1 MTNEIPPGELS
12 EEQRRTVFRRELEQT
27 TARGRRPARPRVPP
41 RFVLVV
47 AAAFLTLG
55 LGGAVLD
62 HFYGAGGST
71 PATTTTVSTSVTTT
85 TSRAL
90 DTAAFIGLKEIATA
104 QAPPINLRDQT
115 GRGWHLNRERGRVV
129 LLAFYAK
136 NCRDICPVAGAELR
150 DALTTLQ
157 RSGISVDV
165 AIVNTD
171 PSDLVVDPRPDAL
184 LEPGLAGRSNVQF
197 LTGSL
202 QQLDTTWSHYGIVVQ
217 IGASAGEVTHNN
229 VIYFI
234 GPRGQLSALA
244 VPFGHVG
251 RAQVY
256 SLPAYL
262 VRRFAQGIA
271 TEASSLTR

>member
-12 EEQRRTVFRRELEQT
+12 EEQRRAVFRRELEQT
-27 TARGRRPARPRVPP
+27 TARGRRPARPRLPP

-47 AAAFLTLG
+47 AGAFLTLG

-71 PATTTTVSTSVTTT
+71 PATSTTVATSLTTT
-85 TSRAL
+85 TTHAL

-104 QAPPINLRDQT
+104 QAPPVNLRDQT
-115 GRGWHLNRERGRVV
+115 GRTWRLDSERGRVV

-136 NCRDICPVAGAELR
+136 NCRDICPVEGAEIR
-150 DALTTLQ
+150 DALNSLQ
-157 RSGISVDV
+157 RGGVSVDV

-171 PSDLVVDPRPDAL
+171 PSDLAVDPRPAAL
-184 LEPGLAGRSNVQF
+184 LVPGLAGRINVQF

-202 QQLDTTWSHYGIVVQ
+202 RQLDATWSDYGVVVQ
-217 IGASAGEVTHNN
+217 VGATAREVSHNN
-229 VIYFI
+229 VMYFI
-234 GPRGQLSALA
+234 SPRGQLSALA
-244 VPFGHVG
+244 VPFGHVS

-256 SLPAYL
+256 SLPANL

-271 TEASSLTR
+271 TEASSLAR

>member
-1 MTNEIPPGELS
+1 MTNEVPPGKLS
-12 EEQRRTVFRRELEQT
+12 EEQRRAVFRRELEQT
-27 TARGRRPARPRVPP
+27 TARGQRPARPRLPP

-62 HFYGAGGST
+62 HFYGAGGSS
-71 PATTTTVSTSVTTT
+71 PATTTTVSTSATTT

-115 GRGWHLNRERGRVV
+115 GRAWHIDSQRGRVV

-136 NCRDICPVAGAELR
+136 NCRDICPVVGTELR
-150 DALTTLQ
+150 DAVTTLQ
-157 RSGISVDV
+157 RRGISVDV

-171 PSDLVVDPRPDAL
+171 PSDLAVDPRPAAL
-184 LEPGLAGRSNVQF
+184 LVPGLADRSNVQF

-202 QQLDTTWSHYGIVVQ
+202 RQLDTTWSNYGVVVK
-217 IGASAGEVTHNN
+217 IGASASEVAHNN

-244 VPFGHVG
+244 VPFGHVS

-256 SLPAYL
+256 SLPANL
-262 VRRFAQGIA
+262 VRRFAGGIA
-271 TEASSLTR
+271 TEASSLAR